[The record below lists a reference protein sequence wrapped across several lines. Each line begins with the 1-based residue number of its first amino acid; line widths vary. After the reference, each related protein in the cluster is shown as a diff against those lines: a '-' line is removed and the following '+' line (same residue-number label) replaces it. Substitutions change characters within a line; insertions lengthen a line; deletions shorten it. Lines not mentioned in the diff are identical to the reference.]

1 MCGGGRAVVVE
12 VKVPQALRGLP
23 DLHPQAIGR
32 TELLWLE
39 PGDSRIH
46 QMEPGPPDPPPAGA
60 APARIPPVPRITSF
74 YGSDNGPL
82 SNVTALPPL

>member
-23 DLHPQAIGR
+23 DLHPQAIGG

-39 PGDSRIH
+39 PGDPRIH
-46 QMEPGPPDPPPAGA
+46 QTEPGPPLIRLPPGL
-60 APARIPPVPRITSF
+60 PRITPVPLSPPLQRV
-74 YGSDNGPL
+74 SSVPNNGPL
-82 SNVTALPPL
+82 SNVTAL